1 MIHQPHG
8 GVGGQ
13 VSDIEIQANEI
24 IRTRQALN
32 EIMATHTGKTVEEI
46 HKASDRDYYM
56 TAAEGKAFGIVD
68 DILLKQTM
76 PGGEAEDED

>member
-1 MIHQPHG
+1 
-8 GVGGQ
+8 
-13 VSDIEIQANEI
+13 
-24 IRTRQALN
+24 
-32 EIMATHTGKTVEEI
+32 MATHTGKTVEEI